1 MSLVSMLRDISFCWQ
16 NKPENGIIYEYTLLL
31 PTTTEWSTFSSS
43 RLLTVSSAWS
53 RLLYFLHDESKQDWI
68 QAGSQNFVHVMTSR
82 HPHVAMIL
90 GPEFHRAGQWVVLY
104 ECLSTCLRFHWRW
117 FCFHFVCMSVC
128 LSVSVCQQDNSESC
142 GLIWWNLL
150 EGRDVWLAPAD

>member
-68 QAGSQNFVHVMTSR
+68 
-82 HPHVAMIL
+82 
-90 GPEFHRAGQWVVLY
+90 
-104 ECLSTCLRFHWRW
+104 
-117 FCFHFVCMSVC
+117 
-128 LSVSVCQQDNSESC
+128 
-142 GLIWWNLL
+142 
-150 EGRDVWLAPAD
+150 